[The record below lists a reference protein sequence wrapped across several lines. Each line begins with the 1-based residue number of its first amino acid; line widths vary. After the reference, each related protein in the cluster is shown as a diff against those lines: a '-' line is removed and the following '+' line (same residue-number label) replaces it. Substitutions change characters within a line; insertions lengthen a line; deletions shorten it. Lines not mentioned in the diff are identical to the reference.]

1 MMINSNYFA
10 AMKLLIV
17 FFMVLCGQLSV
28 YSQSLLGKSKQE
40 VTQLKKNCLA
50 INNYPESL
58 VFNCSGTKEY
68 FYFQGKD
75 STCDMYAR
83 DMLPRQAQDTI
94 QYLEA
99 NKFMKLETRYMEPF
113 LVSKHS
119 NHEKFPS
126 RIYTDGT
133 IQYCFMPVSLN
144 GKTAD
149 LNAVIVLYHKK

>member
-1 MMINSNYFA
+1 
-10 AMKLLIV
+10 MKWAITFSAIILLQ
-17 FFMVLCGQLSV
+17 FSANA
-28 YSQSLLGKSKQE
+28 QSLLGKSKQDI
-40 VTQLKKNCLA
+40 TQLKKNCLA

-58 VFNCSGTKEY
+58 VFNCGGTKEY

-83 DMLPRQAQDTI
+83 DMLPKQAQDTL
-94 QYLEA
+94 QYLESK
-99 NKFMKLETRYMEPF
+99 NFMKLETKYVEPF

-126 RIYTDGT
+126 KVYTDGT

-149 LNAVIVLYHKK
+149 LNAVIVMYHKK

>member
-1 MMINSNYFA
+1 
-10 AMKLLIV
+10 MKFVITLTTML
-17 FFMVLCGQLSV
+17 VLQLSA
-28 YSQSLLGKSKQE
+28 SAQSLLGKSKQDI
-40 VTQLKKNCLA
+40 TQIKKNCLA

-58 VFNCSGTKEY
+58 VFNCGGTKEY

-75 STCDMYAR
+75 TTCDLYAR
-83 DMLPRQAQDTI
+83 DMPPKLAQDTL
-94 QYLEA
+94 QYLES
-99 NKFMKLETRYMEPF
+99 KGFMKLETRYVEPF

-126 RIYTDGT
+126 RVYTDGT

-149 LNAVIVLYHKK
+149 LNAVIVMYHKSK